1 MKVMTALFSPTDAV
15 RRAEELREA
24 GASGVFTF
32 EGPHDVFTPLVLA
45 SQVGGLDLMSNVAIA
60 FPRNPIQL
68 AHQAHDL
75 QTLSEG
81 RFVLGL
87 GTQIRAQIEKRYGTE
102 FDRPVERMKDL
113 VGALRAIFHTWA
125 TGERL
130 DFRGEFY
137 RHTLMTPTF
146 VPPPTPYGPP
156 PIYLGA
162 LGPRLT
168 RAAAEVADGLLVMP
182 FGTTRFLR
190 EHTMTNVRAGLAAAG
205 RSEEEFEVV
214 PEVIVSVTDGQND
227 DDDHMSTRR
236 LLAFYGSTPAYKPV
250 LDAHGWGDLQPELN
264 AMSKQGRWQEMTT
277 LISDEILHTIAA
289 CGSPAEVAAH
299 VRDRVDGVGD
309 RVCLYQ
315 TGPIATDALAQIV
328 DELASR
334 P

>member
-102 FDRPVERMKDL
+102 FDRPVDRMTEL

-130 DFRGEFY
+130 NFRGEFY

-182 FGTTRFLR
+182 FGTTRFLH
-190 EHTMTNVRAGLAAAG
+190 EHTMPRVRAGLAAAG

-236 LLAFYGSTPAYKPV
+236 LLAFYGSTPAYRPV

-264 AMSKQGRWQEMTT
+264 AMSKQGRWQEMTS

-289 CGSPAEVAAH
+289 CGTPAEVAAH

-328 DELASR
+328 DELAGR